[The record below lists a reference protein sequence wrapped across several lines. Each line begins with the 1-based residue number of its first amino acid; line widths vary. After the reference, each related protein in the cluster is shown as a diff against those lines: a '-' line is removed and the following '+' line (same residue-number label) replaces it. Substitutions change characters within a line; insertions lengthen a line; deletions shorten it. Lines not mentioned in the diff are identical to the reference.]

1 MPCVL
6 DPQEYTKT
14 SKYLGVGLTCWSEDF
29 ILVINCVEYLGLM
42 SYPKQH
48 YLLHLYGLHLLI
60 DGYFSQVTTKSQCH
74 RKPEERVGYHTLKTD
89 AKGLEC

>member
-14 SKYLGVGLTCWSEDF
+14 SKYLGVGWSEDF
-29 ILVINCVEYLGLM
+29 ILIINCVEYLGLM
-42 SYPKQH
+42 GYPKQY
-48 YLLHLYGLHLLI
+48 YLLHLHGLHLLI

-74 RKPEERVGYHTLKTD
+74 RKPEELDTIL
-89 AKGLEC
+89 